1 MTELPGSTIPP
12 LASHV
17 RDRELQHH
25 GSLEHEHGGPMPLNV
40 GETERWF
47 SVIGGAALT
56 VLGLSRRT
64 LGGLGLAAIGG
75 ALMHRGLTGHCR
87 AYHALGIDTTEP
99 RGPENSVR
107 AQHGVK
113 VEETVVIFRP
123 REDLYRFWRDFSNL
137 PKIMCFLQ
145 SVQTQPGGR
154 SRWIAKGPMDV
165 PVEWEAEVITDRPDE
180 LIGWRSVGD
189 SQIDTAGS
197 VRFLPTPDGR
207 GTEVRV
213 ALKYDPP
220 AGKLGDAVAGLL
232 GRSPA
237 QEIRQDLRRF
247 KSLME
252 SQVVA
257 GTGGQPTT
265 RTGDGHGPAL

>member
-1 MTELPGSTIPP
+1 LHHDGRTEYEDDG
-12 LASHV
+12 A
-17 RDRELQHH
+17 
-25 GSLEHEHGGPMPLNV
+25 MPLNV

-56 VLGLSRRT
+56 VFGLSRRT
-64 LGGLGLAAIGG
+64 FGGLGLAAVGG
-75 ALMHRGLTGHCR
+75 ALMHRGLTGHCS
-87 AYHALGIDTTEP
+87 AYRALGIDTTEP

-137 PKIMCFLQ
+137 PKIMRYLQ
-145 SVQTQPGGR
+145 SVQDLPGGR
-154 SRWIAKGPMDV
+154 SHWVAKGPMDV
-165 PVEWEAEVITDRPDE
+165 PVEWDAEVITDRPDE

-189 SQIDTAGS
+189 SLIDTAGS
-197 VRFLPTPDGR
+197 VHFLPTPDGR

-220 AGKLGDAVAGLL
+220 AGKLGDAIASLL

-237 QEIRQDLRRF
+237 REIREDLRRF

-252 SQVVA
+252 SQVVV
-257 GTGGQPTT
+257 GTQGQPMTKT
-265 RTGDGHGPAL
+265 EAAHGPAL